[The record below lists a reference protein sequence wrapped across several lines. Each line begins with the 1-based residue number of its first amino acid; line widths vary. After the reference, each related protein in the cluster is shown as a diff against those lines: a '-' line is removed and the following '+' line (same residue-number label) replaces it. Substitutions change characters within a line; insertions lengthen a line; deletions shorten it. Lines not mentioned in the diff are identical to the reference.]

1 MSSKN
6 HIKLKILV
14 LHAIRDLT
22 SERLTTLK
30 NLFMFQKYN
39 DQSLFVYHYISDE
52 ISDEIKTIPF
62 DVVVLDTTFLCWRWV
77 RPREA
82 FEDIKARYAYLGGSG
97 ATIVA
102 LPQDEYDHAAIL
114 DQWLAD
120 LKAAIVYSLFPTRAA
135 SLYPRVLASGG
146 RVASALTGFL
156 DESDIEQFASFD
168 IPFAQRPIDVGY
180 RVRRLP
186 ANFGS
191 FGQLKS
197 EFGRVFAEAARE
209 AFPVVDISDD
219 PAELFI
225 GEDWPRFL
233 CSCRFMLAGE
243 SGSSVLDAD
252 GTIRDRVAAYTAEH
266 PGASYEQVEAACF
279 PGLDQSEP
287 FAAIS
292 PRVFEAALAGCCLV
306 MIEGNYSG
314 YATAGE
320 DYIAVKPDF
329 ANIAE
334 VIEQM
339 KDLRAA
345 EAMAQRFRRKIIA
358 TPGLRY
364 ANWAPAALEAMARS
378 PRPKI
383 AAIPDW
389 DFHRRREAHNSLLLA
404 RKSTE
409 IAELAERNRLLGNAV
424 MEVRAALGAE
434 NDELR
439 ARLKSEA
446 TASQERRVR
455 GFK

>member
-1 MSSKN
+1 MKS
-6 HIKLKILV
+6 
-14 LHAIRDLT
+14 
-22 SERLTTLK
+22 
-30 NLFMFQKYN
+30 
-39 DQSLFVYHYISDE
+39 
-52 ISDEIKTIPF
+52 IPF
-62 DVVVLDTTFLCWRWV
+62 DVVILDTTFLCWRWV

-82 FEDIKARYAYLGGSG
+82 FEDIKGRYAYLAGSG

-102 LPQDEYDHAAIL
+102 LPQDEYDHTAIL
-114 DQWLAD
+114 DQWLAE
-120 LKAAIVYSLFPTRAA
+120 LKVAIVYSLFPKRAA
-135 SLYPRVLASGG
+135 ILYPRLLTSGG
-146 RVASALTGFL
+146 KVAPALTGFL
-156 DESDIEQFASFD
+156 DESDIEQYASFD
-168 IPFAQRPIDVGY
+168 IPFGQRPIDVGY

-186 ANFGS
+186 ANFGR

-197 EFGRVFAEAARE
+197 EFGRVFGEAARKN
-209 AFPVVDISDD
+209 FPVVDISDD
-219 PAELFI
+219 PSDLII

-233 CSCRFMLAGE
+233 CSCRFILASE

-266 PGASYEQVEAACF
+266 PSASYEQIEEACF
-279 PGLDQSEP
+279 AGVDQNHV

-292 PRVFEAALAGCCLV
+292 PRVFEAALAGCCPV
-306 MIEGNYSG
+306 MIEGDYSG

-320 DYIAVKPDF
+320 DYIAVRPDF

-345 EAMAQRFRRKIIA
+345 EAMAHRFRRKIIEA
-358 TPGLRY
+358 PGLRY

-378 PRPKI
+378 PRPKL

-424 MEVRAALGAE
+424 MEERAALGAE

-439 ARLKSEA
+439 ARLKSGG
-446 TASQERRVR
+446 SP
-455 GFK
+455 